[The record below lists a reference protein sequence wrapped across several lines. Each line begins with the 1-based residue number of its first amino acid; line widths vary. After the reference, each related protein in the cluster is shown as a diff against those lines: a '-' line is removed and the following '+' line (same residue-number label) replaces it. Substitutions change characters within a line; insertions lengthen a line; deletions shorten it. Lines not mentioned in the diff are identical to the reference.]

1 MTDSK
6 KTRNMSIK
14 GWLHKASG
22 KVSATAFLA
31 SHREWLLSG
40 DLSPVTSP
48 ILVKLD
54 SKEILPTVALT
65 DLRSVLLGHM
75 VAKEAAKAE
84 DDLLNPKGIAGRRDG
99 TRKPWVATIYNAKGE
114 IQTRVKEDGSIEDL
128 QKGFD
133 KSSDADRWVD
143 RRLFDGAPDWFGTVS
158 HTTLCNKEGDPI
170 STVIMRDDAIAR
182 ILRQPKDAVMKVKSK
197 TTDKLSFGVKV
208 HNDHSTFSGG

>member
-1 MTDSK
+1 MSDSK
-6 KTRNMSIK
+6 KRNMSIK
-14 GWLHKASG
+14 GWLHKSSG

-31 SHREWLLSG
+31 AHREWLLSG

-54 SKEILPTVALT
+54 SKEILPTAALM

-84 DDLLNPKGIAGRRDG
+84 DDLLNPKGG
-99 TRKPWVATIYNAKGE
+99 TRKPWLATIYDAKGN
-114 IQTRVKEDGSIEDL
+114 IQTRVKEDGSVEDL

-133 KSSDADRWVD
+133 KSSDADRWCD

-158 HTTLCNKEGDPI
+158 HTTLCNKEGDPL
-170 STVIMRDDAIAR
+170 STVIMRDDAISR